1 MDEKIYGNDGF
12 EYLEDFI
19 SLLEDEL
26 SASGMFI
33 SKEKIL
39 EIRKH
44 IETSDYCALQS
55 VIDILFSNSG
65 AKENEKIIKVR
76 NMMLF

>member
-1 MDEKIYGNDGF
+1 MDEKIYDNIGF

-19 SLLEDEL
+19 SLLEEGL
-26 SASGMFI
+26 SETDAFI
-33 SKEKIL
+33 SNEKIL

-44 IETSDYCALQS
+44 IDISDYCALQS
-55 VIDILFSNSG
+55 IIDILFSNSD
-65 AKENEKIIKVR
+65 AKENEKIIRIK

>member
-1 MDEKIYGNDGF
+1 MDEKIYDNIGF

-19 SLLEDEL
+19 SLLEEGL
-26 SASGMFI
+26 S
-33 SKEKIL
+33 ETDTKIL

-44 IETSDYCALQS
+44 IDISDYCALQS
-55 VIDILFSNSG
+55 IIDILFSNSD
-65 AKENEKIIKVR
+65 AKENEKIIKIK